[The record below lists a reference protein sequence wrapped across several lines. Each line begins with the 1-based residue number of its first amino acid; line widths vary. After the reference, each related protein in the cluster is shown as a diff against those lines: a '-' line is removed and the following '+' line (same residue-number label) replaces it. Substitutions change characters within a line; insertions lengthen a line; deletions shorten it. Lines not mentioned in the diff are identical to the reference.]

1 MPRNFAVHLGVLGFV
16 VFLLSPRKTRWI
28 TQTYFS
34 NVETQSLK
42 IRRVFRLRQKK
53 TASQGNKTR
62 LRHFAF
68 KVREMVKKLWSLI
81 GVTFCRHTRFRCFG
95 SISAGGSFA
104 TLHLSKKTVY
114 PSKHGSGSVVL
125 YRFRRSL
132 TK

>member
-1 MPRNFAVHLGVLGFV
+1 VDHPDVFFKRRN
-16 VFLLSPRKTRWI
+16 PI
-28 TQTYFS
+28 TENS
-34 NVETQSLK
+34 A
-42 IRRVFRLRQKK
+42 RVQAPTKK